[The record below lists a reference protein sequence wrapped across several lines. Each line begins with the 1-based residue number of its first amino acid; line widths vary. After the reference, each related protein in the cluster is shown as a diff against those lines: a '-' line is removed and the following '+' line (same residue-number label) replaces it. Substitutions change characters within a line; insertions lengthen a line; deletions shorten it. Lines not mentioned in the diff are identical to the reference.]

1 MFSSQIYCVTFV
13 NHRCTGGFTYFT
25 LHFIHAT
32 FCIEPRNIA
41 PCDVTFSHYIGDRIT
56 CRSKS
61 KTAPAYI
68 RIRAYGLNNTNKAIC
83 NFVDK
88 EGRGYGAAF
97 NLKADASDILIPV
110 SDLVPTKAAM
120 LPQDWPGVNPYWY
133 PASAQENNGIALD
146 WKIIDFVQVSLRE
159 ELYNIGNQKNKG
171 VVVERI
177 DLLFQ

>member
-1 MFSSQIYCVTFV
+1 MLPAFQLSVPDLEKDY
-13 NHRCTGGFTYFT
+13 
-25 LHFIHAT
+25 
-32 FCIEPRNIA
+32 IA

-68 RIRAYGLNNTNKAIC
+68 CIRAYGLNNTDKAIC

-88 EGRGYGAAF
+88 EGRGYGAVF
-97 NLKADASDILIPV
+97 NLKAEASDILIPV

-120 LPQDWPGVNPYWY
+120 LPQDWPGVNP
-133 PASAQENNGIALD
+133 ALD